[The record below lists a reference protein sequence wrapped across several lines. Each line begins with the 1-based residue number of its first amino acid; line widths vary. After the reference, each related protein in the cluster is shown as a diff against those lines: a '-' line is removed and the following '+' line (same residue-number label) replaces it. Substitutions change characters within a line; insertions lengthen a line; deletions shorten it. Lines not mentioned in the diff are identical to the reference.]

1 MGQNGQQVLKKNIE
15 MQPWILTMSPKDIL
29 ESSQY

>member
-15 MQPWILTMSPKDIL
+15 MQPWILSTKDIL